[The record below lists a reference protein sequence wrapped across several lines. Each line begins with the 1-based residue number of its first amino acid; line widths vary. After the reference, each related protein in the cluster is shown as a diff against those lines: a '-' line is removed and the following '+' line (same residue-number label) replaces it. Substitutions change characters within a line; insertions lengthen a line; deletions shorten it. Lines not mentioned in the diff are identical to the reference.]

1 MSETLQLG
9 PRQGYA
15 TSAASIPSNERFN
28 ADPDFLAALADLNL
42 AYRTLVSIMFNC
54 VPTSGHP
61 GGSISSS
68 RFVEAL
74 LYHSMDYDFL
84 DPEKPESDIISYAAG
99 HKALG
104 LYAMLAL
111 RDEIMAQ
118 THPELL
124 PDPARRLRLEDLLGF
139 RRNPTQHTE
148 LFKKF
153 KAKALDGHPTPATPF
168 VKLSTGASGVGVA
181 ASVGLAFSAMD
192 LFPQDPPRVHIVEGE
207 GGLTPGRVQEAMAAA
222 ATLGLSN
229 LVLHIDW
236 NQASI
241 DSNRVCRDG
250 QNPGD
255 YVQWDPVELARFHD
269 FNVIRVDQG
278 LEHADILAAQ
288 AYALSH
294 QNHQPTAI
302 VYRTVKG
309 WKYGIEGRA
318 SHGAGHKVCSDGFY
332 HSLAEFE
339 QCFDAKL
346 PRFSGEPT
354 DQAMENYY
362 WELLQ
367 VIRERLRANLGRMKI
382 LGDRVAEAAARLSRR
397 GRVLR
402 ADAPDLAKLYDGKSM
417 RPEAPPAAV
426 VTKPGDKIT
435 LREALGAVLSYINQQ
450 SGGGVIAAAAD
461 LLGSTSINKVNQGF
475 PEGFYHSARNPRS
488 RLLSIGGIC
497 EDAMGALLAA
507 AGVAGHHL
515 GAGASYGAFI
525 APLQHVAARLHCIG
539 QQARREY
546 DGTPCAPYVMV
557 CAHAGLKTG
566 EDGPTHADPQCL
578 QLLQENFPRGLAITL
593 TPWDP
598 NEMWPLVI
606 AALQKRPALV
616 APFVTRPPETVLDRA
631 ALGLPPPAAAVS
643 GVYALRRADPK
654 KPRHGT
660 LVLLG
665 SGETLEFL
673 QKVLPRLDKEG
684 FNFNIYSV
692 ASTELFDLLPPAERE
707 KIFPE
712 THAREAMGITGFTL
726 PTLYRFVTSE
736 AGRRMS
742 LHAFSRGH
750 YLGSGQAHKVLEEAG
765 LDAAG
770 QYRAVVA
777 YARAFQKSGSSSAAK
792 PAARKPARGKRPR
805 PIKPLSDLY
814 KAPARKKAAK
824 KKPGKK
830 KLAKRPARKSRK

>member
-1 MSETLQLG
+1 MSEMLQLG
-9 PRQGYA
+9 SRQGYA
-15 TSAASIPSNERFN
+15 LDVSAIPASEKY
-28 ADPDFLAALADLNL
+28 APDAEFLAALADLNL

-74 LYHSMDYDFL
+74 LYHSMEYDFSN
-84 DPEKPESDIISYAAG
+84 PEAPEADIISYAAG

-111 RDEIMAQ
+111 RDEVVAL

-124 PDPARRLRLEDLLGF
+124 PKPERRLRLEDLLGF
-139 RRNPTQHTE
+139 RRNPTQHTA
-148 LFKKF
+148 LFRQF
-153 KAKALDGHPTPATPF
+153 KSKALDGHPTPATPF

-181 ASVGLAFSAMD
+181 ASIGLAFSAMD
-192 LFPQDPPRVHIVEGE
+192 LYPQDPPRIHIVEGE

-222 ATLGLSN
+222 ATMGLSN

-241 DSNRVCRDG
+241 DSNRVCREGD
-250 QNPGD
+250 QPGD

-278 LEHADILAAQ
+278 LEHSDVLAAQ
-288 AYALSH
+288 AYALLHKNS
-294 QNHQPTAI
+294 QPTAI

-318 SHGAGHKVCSDGFY
+318 SHGAGHKICSDGFY
-332 HSLAEFE
+332 HSLEEFE

-354 DQAMENYY
+354 DQAMEDYY
-362 WELLQ
+362 WQLLQ
-367 VIRERLRANLGRMKI
+367 VIRERLQANRKRMQI
-382 LGDRVAEAAARLSRR
+382 LGDRVAEARARLSRR
-397 GRVLR
+397 GRRLR
-402 ADAPDLAKLYDGKSM
+402 ADAPDLGKLYDGKSM
-417 RPEAPPAAV
+417 RPDAPPAEVLTPA
-426 VTKPGDKIT
+426 GGKIT
-435 LREALGAVLSYINQQ
+435 LREALGSVLSFINKQ
-450 SGGGVIAAAAD
+450 SGGGVVAAAAD

-631 ALGLPPPAAAVS
+631 ALGLAPPAAAVT
-643 GVYALRRADPK
+643 GVYALRRADAK

-673 QKVLPRLDKEG
+673 QKVLPRLDKERY
-684 FNFNIYSV
+684 NFNIYSV

-707 KIFPE
+707 RIFPE
-712 THAREAMGITGFTL
+712 EHAREAMGITGFTL

-765 LDAAG
+765 LDAEG

-777 YARAFQKSGSSSAAK
+777 YARAIQKSGPSSGSK
-792 PAARKPARGKRPR
+792 PKARKPAKARRP
-805 PIKPLSDLY
+805 
-814 KAPARKKAAK
+814 KAAK
-824 KKPGKK
+824 KRRKATRAPAKK
-830 KLAKRPARKSRK
+830 KPAKKRVRKS